1 MIEADGSGTPL
12 AVTVTLHACVNDD
25 APDAG
30 HPIDATKA
38 PGGGGAVEFVTVIVA
53 LEADAA
59 DDDTVAVYTP
69 ALPYVCVIENAV
81 DCSIA
86 PSPNDQVHVAPTAL
100 ELTLNRSGT
109 PVVPFP
115 DTFKKETGN
124 VGAGTGAGPLVGTTR
139 VCALSS
145 CPTDAVTSA
154 VSLAVSV
161 ADAIPLALVGT

>member
-1 MIEADGSGTPL
+1 MPRKRRGRR
-12 AVTVTLHACVNDD
+12 
-25 APDAG
+25 
-30 HPIDATKA
+30 
-38 PGGGGAVEFVTVIVA
+38 GGRISHLIVA
-53 LEADAA
+53 QADAA

-69 ALPYVCVIENAV
+69 ALPYVCAIENAV

-154 VSLAVSV
+154 VSFAVSV

>member
-1 MIEADGSGTPL
+1 M
-12 AVTVTLHACVNDD
+12 
-25 APDAG
+25 
-30 HPIDATKA
+30 
-38 PGGGGAVEFVTVIVA
+38 IVA

-69 ALPYVCVIENAV
+69 ALPYVCAIENAV

-86 PSPNDQVHVAPTAL
+86 PSPNDQVHVAPIAL
-100 ELTLNRSGT
+100 ELTLNTSGT
-109 PVVPFP
+109 PVVPLP
-115 DTFKKETGN
+115 DTFRKETGN
-124 VGAGTGAGPLVGTTR
+124 VGAGAGAGPLVGTTR

-161 ADAIPLALVGT
+161 ADAIPLALVVHLRRRNRPARRRERHDDVRQRRAIRVLNVRRDGRRAGLSSRNP